1 MWYGNV
7 FLFEKENRLC
17 NRFCAVIFYL
27 TVLFF
32 FYIVATMK
40 TEISTNLLQSVTAQ
54 QAFAEASTDRIM
66 QLIDWTVETF
76 RAGGKLLI
84 IGNGGS
90 AADAQHMAAEFVNR
104 FKIDRRPLP
113 AVALTTDTSIIT
125 SIGND
130 FSFDMIFVKQ
140 IQALGKPG
148 DLALGISTSGNS
160 PNVLKGIATAKE
172 MDLRTAVLTGGSSN
186 TGGKIG
192 ALADLVLNV
201 PTDSTPHI
209 QETHLW
215 VEHIL
220 CELVEKE
227 LFA

>member
-1 MWYGNV
+1 MLPGEYGNV
-7 FLFEKENRLC
+7 FLFDSTG
-17 NRFCAVIFYL
+17 FIFHC
-27 TVLFF
+27 
-32 FYIVATMK
+32 ATMK
-40 TEISTNLLQSVTAQ
+40 TEISINLAQSVMAQ
-54 QAFAEASTDRIM
+54 QAFAEASADRII
-66 QLIDWTVETF
+66 QLVEWTVETF
-76 RAGGKLLI
+76 RQGGKLLI
-84 IGNGGS
+84 FGNGGS
-90 AADAQHMAAEFVNR
+90 AADAQHVAAEFVNR

-113 AVALTTDTSIIT
+113 AIALTTDSSVLT

-160 PNVLKGIATAKE
+160 PNVVKGISAAKE
-172 MDLRTAVLTGGSSN
+172 MNLRTAVLTGGSAN
-186 TGGKIG
+186 TGGKLG

-227 LFA
+227 MFA